1 MNLTISEALQL
12 SSREMVCA
20 VGGGGKTTLI
30 LSLASEGQEKKH
42 PVIVTTTTKMG
53 LEEDREFLT
62 VMDEKVPPTDQVV
75 RWIGGIQGERVLGRD
90 PKEVDVCF
98 SDFHGWVLVEADGAR
113 RRPIKAPA
121 SHEPVIPSQA
131 TLVVLNI
138 GLDAVKRSIGEVA
151 HRPELL
157 AEILEVDKESLI
169 TPQMIASLVTHDQGG
184 RKWIPDSSRFI
195 LALTKCTEE
204 RRQEADQIIEV
215 LAEHENTPEKV
226 VLIGR
231 SGEILDLNSLK

>member
-53 LEEDREFLT
+53 LEEDREFRT
-62 VMDEKVPPTDQVV
+62 VMDEKVPSTDQVV
-75 RWIGGIQGERVLGRD
+75 RWSGGIQGERVLGRD
-90 PKEVDVCF
+90 PKEVDACF

-169 TPQMIASLVTHDQGG
+169 TPQMIASLVTHGQGG

-215 LAEHENTPEKV
+215 LSEHENTPEKV
-226 VLIGR
+226 VLFGR
-231 SGEILDLNSLK
+231 PGEILDLNSLK